1 MRANGDFTE
10 AWLPGEERTSKLV
23 FIGKNLDEAE
33 LRASFKECLAPPD
46 FRERKI
52 ASLEA
57 LRTELGRMI
66 AACEQDTVGDCRII
80 DALAGTTEP

>member
-1 MRANGDFTE
+1 MEGDVVDGRKN
-10 AWLPGEERTSKLV
+10 ALRT
-23 FIGKNLDEAE
+23 GGGTMD
-33 LRASFKECLAPPD
+33 RRRPC
-46 FRERKI
+46 RRKDVLW
-52 ASLEA
+52 LEA